1 MSGQHRTPET
11 NSPGTETLKQ
21 CCAKLYESDPA
32 RVLLGDTFH
41 PGGLKLTERV
51 GSLLSLT
58 PESRALDV
66 ASGKGTT
73 ALFLAERF
81 GCQVVGIDYGGQK
94 FPAPRQHGF
103 SQGFMAPGP

>member
-81 GCQVVGIDYGGQK
+81 GCQLVGIDYCGPK
-94 FPAPRQHGF
+94 VAPPHPHTSRPRL
-103 SQGFMAPGP
+103 STPSP